1 MSPQK
6 FEYYSV
12 RLPGL
17 AKSKEERKRK
27 QNQSD
32 FTLFKENILP
42 FFMATN
48 FFYWVVVVILKY
60 FCQTTC

>member
-48 FFYWVVVVILKY
+48 FFTEL
-60 FCQTTC
+60 